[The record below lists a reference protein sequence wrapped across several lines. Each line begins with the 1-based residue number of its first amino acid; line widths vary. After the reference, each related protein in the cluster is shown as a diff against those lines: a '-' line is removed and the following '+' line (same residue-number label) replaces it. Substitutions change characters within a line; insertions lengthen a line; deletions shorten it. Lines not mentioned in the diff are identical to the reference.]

1 MALSTTGIQRWLKF
15 NAVGLIGVG
24 VQLVVLQVLVKFGF
38 NYLLATALAVETA
51 ILHNYFWHVRWTWR
65 GRAGSLW
72 RFHLG
77 NGLVSLVSNVA
88 LMRLFTGWLGV
99 PVVPANLA
107 AIAITSVV
115 NFFIG
120 DRWVFSLNG
129 RSSGSFHGRL

>member
-1 MALSTTGIQRWLKF
+1 MTFHRWLKF
-15 NAVGLIGVG
+15 NAIGLIGAG
-24 VQLVVLQVLVKFGF
+24 VQLVALQVLVKLGVH
-38 NYLLATALAVETA
+38 YLLATALAVETA

-88 LMRLFTGWLGV
+88 LMRLATGWLGA
-99 PVVPANLA
+99 PVLPANIA

-120 DRWVFSLNG
+120 DRWVFSLNS
-129 RSSGSFHGRL
+129 RSGGGLHRSL